1 MRDWN
6 LKYSLIRML
15 HAVPEGDRVDIYIN
29 NMPFYKNL
37 AFTEFSPYVYV
48 PEGNYTVTVYPIDTQ
63 ENPIINEKIDVKVGE
78 LVTIAISGSENDV
91 KLIPVVEEAEVVGGN
106 NAKIRVVHLVP
117 NGPSV
122 NIEVNGQKL
131 YSNVE
136 FREVTPYVTVLAGEY
151 VVNVEESEEGKII
164 LKNKVILNAGRI
176 YTFYA
181 VGNLPNAEVIQSL
194 DGATFMS

>member
-6 LKYSLIRML
+6 LKYSLIRMF

-91 KLIPVVEEAEVVGGN
+91 ILIPVLEEAEFVGGN